1 MEKIKQYQK
10 LMKKCLSLAKKG
22 EGKTSPNPLVGCVI
36 FDDDFKIISTGYHK
50 RYGDFHA
57 ERNAILNS
65 KASLKGKNLI
75 VNLEPCCHYGKTP
88 PCTDI
93 IIEKKIKK
101 VIIGMKDVNPIVSG
115 KGIKQLK
122 KAGIEV
128 VEGILEDD
136 CRKLNE
142 VFIKNQTEQK
152 PFITI
157 KSAATLDGK
166 ISTKTNSSKW
176 ITGEKSRKEVMKLR
190 NCYDA
195 VLTSSNTV
203 IADNPSLT
211 ARIRDG
217 KNPVRIVL
225 DSNLRTNPKSKIY
238 FNDGVKVFLFTLK
251 KDNGKYPENVCV
263 KTVSDKDGK
272 PNLNDVVSVLW
283 KEGIKSILIEAG
295 GTLNGAFI
303 RQNLADK
310 LILFLAPKIL
320 GDKKAKNFIEG
331 FNIKDIN
338 DSKILDIVNI
348 KQFSPD
354 IMIEM
359 LVKKRI

>member
-1 MEKIKQYQK
+1 MEEIKQYQK

-36 FDDDFKIISTGYHK
+36 FDDDFKVISTGYHK
-50 RYGDFHA
+50 KYGDFHA

-65 KASLKGKNLI
+65 KGNLKGKNLI

-93 IIEKKIKK
+93 IIEKGIKK

-122 KAGIEV
+122 KAGIDV
-128 VEGILEDD
+128 VEGVLEDE
-136 CRKLNE
+136 CKKLNE

-152 PFITI
+152 PFIVI

-176 ITGEKSRKEVMKLR
+176 ITGEKARKEVMRLR

-195 VLTSSNTV
+195 ILTSSNTV
-203 IADNPSLT
+203 ISDNPSLT
-211 ARIRDG
+211 ARIRGG
-217 KNPVRIVL
+217 KNPVRVIL
-225 DSNLRTNPKSKIY
+225 DSNLRTNPKSKVY
-238 FNDGVKVFLFTLK
+238 LDDGVKVFLFTLK
-251 KDNGKYPENVCV
+251 KDNGKYPKNVRV
-263 KTVSDKDGK
+263 KTVSGEKGK
-272 PNLNDVVSVLW
+272 PNLNEVVSALW
-283 KEGIKSILIEAG
+283 EEGIKSILIEAG
-295 GTLNGAFI
+295 GTLNGAFV
-303 RQNLADK
+303 RQKLADK

-320 GDKKAKNFIEG
+320 GDKEGKNFIEG
-331 FNIKDIN
+331 FDIKDIN
-338 DSKILDIVNI
+338 DSKILDIINI

-354 IMIEM
+354 IMLEG
-359 LVKKRI
+359 VFKY

>member
-36 FDDDFKIISTGYHK
+36 FDDDFKVISTGYHK
-50 RYGDFHA
+50 KYGDFHA

-65 KASLKGKNLI
+65 KVDLKGKNLI

-93 IIEKKIKK
+93 IIEKGIKK
-101 VIIGMKDVNPIVSG
+101 VIIGMRDVNPIVSG
-115 KGIKQLK
+115 KGIKQLEK
-122 KAGIEV
+122 SGIEV
-128 VEGILEDD
+128 IEGVFEEE
-136 CRKLNE
+136 CKKLNE

-152 PFITI
+152 PFIVI

-176 ITGEKSRKEVMKLR
+176 ITGEKARKEVMRLR

-195 VLTSSNTV
+195 ILTSSNTV
-203 IADNPSLT
+203 ISDNPSLT
-211 ARIRDG
+211 ARISGG
-217 KNPVRIVL
+217 KNPARVIL
-225 DSNLRTNPKSKIY
+225 DSNLRTNPKSKVY
-238 FNDGVKVFLFTLK
+238 LDDGVKVFLFTLK
-251 KDNGKYPENVCV
+251 KDNGKYPKNVFV
-263 KTVSDKDGK
+263 KTVSGENGK
-272 PNLNDVVSVLW
+272 PNLNEVISTLW
-283 KEGIKSILIEAG
+283 EEGIKSILIEAG
-295 GTLNGAFI
+295 GILNGVFV
-303 RQNLADK
+303 RKKLADK

-320 GDKKAKNFIEG
+320 GDKDGKNFIEG
-331 FNIKDIN
+331 FDIKDIN
-338 DSKILDIVNI
+338 DSKILDIINI

-354 IMIEM
+354 IMVEG
-359 LVKKRI
+359 VFKY